1 MSTAK
6 PATIKKFLEITSI
19 TSHSVAKFF
28 LERHNNRVTQ
38 AINDYYNNTNL
49 ANEIIQKEN
58 NASTGSAIISPQLRS
73 VFNTYKDPNLDGI
86 GNPFIGIDGTL
97 KYLEDLGLEPE
108 DVVVLALAEFLE
120 SPGEGVF
127 KQDQFLTNWSNV
139 RCNTIADQRDYVN
152 RVLKSKL
159 NNDKEYYK
167 KVYQYTY
174 KFVLERDQKNLP
186 LDTAIAYWNLI
197 LPTELQQQLNKFIE
211 YLKETE
217 VEAIKKDEW
226 NMLYPFL
233 QDYAEDPTLENYDI
247 EQSWPV
253 LMDEFFDW
261 LEEKGQMEE

>member
-1 MSTAK
+1 MSNARA
-6 PATIKKFLEITSI
+6 ATVNKFLEITST
-19 TSHSVAKFF
+19 TSESVARFF
-28 LERHNNRVTQ
+28 LGRHNNRVTQ

-49 ANEIIQKEN
+49 ANEIIQKEKS
-58 NASTGSAIISPQLRS
+58 ASTGKVTVSPQLTS

-97 KYLEDLGLEPE
+97 QYLEDLGLEPE
-108 DVVVLALAEFLE
+108 DVVVLALAEFLQ

-127 KQDQFLTNWSNV
+127 KQDQFLTNWSKV
-139 RCNTIADQRDYVN
+139 GCNTIPAQRDYIN
-152 RVLKSKL
+152 KVLKPKL
-159 NNDKEYYK
+159 YSDKEYYK

-174 KFVLERDQKNLP
+174 KFVLEKDQKNLP

-197 LPTELQQQLNKFIE
+197 LPTSLQQQLNKFIE

-217 VEAIKKDEW
+217 VEVITKDQW
-226 NMLYPFL
+226 YMLYPFL
-233 QDYAEDPTLENYDI
+233 QEYAKDPTLENYDI

-261 LEEKGQMEE
+261 LEEKGEMEE